1 MDRSRIL
8 ILLWFVTLVA
18 ALGTGR
24 DLLYNLF
31 YLLTILLVVAYLW
44 AWSGT
49 RWTRVVRYTRTG
61 RSQVGKM
68 AEERLTITNTSL
80 IPKLWIEVRDSSTLP
95 DHRVSQVLS
104 PLGGRRSRSWTVKTL
119 CQRRGRYT
127 LGPLS
132 LHSGDPFGLFTSERQ
147 LVEPGSRSFVVYPAT
162 VDLAEFSPPIGFLP
176 GGDAL
181 RRRTHYVTT
190 NVAGVR
196 DYAPGDSFNRIHW
209 PSSARADRLISK
221 EFELDPTADIWLYV
235 DLERDVQI
243 EPIWANLEERTTPI
257 LPWEREP
264 GLTLAPS
271 TVEYSITAAAS
282 LARHFIVRDR
292 AVGLVAYSDQREVI
306 PADRGERQLTK
317 ILETL
322 AVIGARGRIPMAEII
337 AAEGAHLGRNTTVVV
352 ITPSPFPHWV
362 APVRDLE
369 RRGLK
374 VTAVV
379 LEPRS
384 FGAREGHE
392 PLLAELIASGIATY
406 RIQEG
411 DDLAVALSQAYH
423 LQPTTII
430 PEGKA
435 SPSAR

>member
-1 MDRSRIL
+1 VDRSRIL

-49 RWTRVVRYTRTG
+49 RWMRVVRYTRTG

-68 AEERLTITNTSL
+68 AEERLTITNTSP

-104 PLGGRRSRSWTVKTL
+104 PLGSGRSRSWTIKTL

-147 LVEPGSRSFVVYPAT
+147 LEEPGPRSFIVYPAT
-162 VDLAEFSPPIGFLP
+162 VDLPGFTPPIGFLP

-209 PSSARADRLISK
+209 PSSARAN
-221 EFELDPTADIWLYV
+221 
-235 DLERDVQI
+235 LERDVQI
-243 EPIWANLEERTTPI
+243 EPIWANLEEPATPI

-271 TVEYSITAAAS
+271 TVEYGITATAS
-282 LARHFIVRDR
+282 LARHFITRDR

-322 AVIGARGRIPMAEII
+322 AVISAGGRIPMAEII

-374 VTAVV
+374 VIAVV

-392 PLLAELIASGIATY
+392 PLLAELIASGIVTY

-411 DDLAVALSQAYH
+411 DDLAVALGQAYH

-430 PEGKA
+430 PEGEA